1 MPRLQASSKK
11 RIRSLRQYAKMTD
24 DEFEELWE
32 EKITGVEGVQE
43 FESRIQRKID
53 SFAKDYDLEDLKAND
68 KLTLRA
74 LAQSYITLEDLENYS
89 YRERLGGISEDKIL
103 SMEKINNMMA
113 TLRKDISNMQNDLK
127 ITRRIRKGDK
137 EESVINYIEDL
148 KLKAKRFYEEKMSY
162 IYCPECNMLL
172 ATVWT
177 LYPQGRNKITLTCNR
192 TLQNGEK
199 CGTTF
204 TVSTKE
210 LLERRGTNK
219 PELVPESLL

>member
-11 RIRSLRQYAKMTD
+11 RIRSLRQYANMTD
-24 DEFEELWE
+24 SEFDELWE
-32 EKITGVEGVQE
+32 EKITGVEGIQE
-43 FESRIQRKID
+43 FENRIQRKID
-53 SFAKDYDLEDLKAND
+53 TFAKDYDLEDLKAND

-74 LAQSYITLEDLENYS
+74 LAQAYITLEDLENYS

-103 SMEKINNMMA
+103 SMEKVNNMMA

-148 KLKAKRFYEEKMSY
+148 KIKAKKFYEQKMSY
-162 IYCPECNMLL
+162 VFCPKCNMLL
-172 ATVWT
+172 GTFWV
-177 LYPQGRNKITLTCNR
+177 LYPEGKNKITLTCNR
-192 TLQNGEK
+192 KLQTGEK
-199 CGTTF
+199 CGHTF
-204 TVSTKE
+204 TVNTKE

-219 PELVPESLL
+219 PELVPENLL